1 MTQPPTFSAATHPL
15 RGMHLVEASAGTG
28 KTFNITTLVVRL
40 VIEANLTIDQILVV
54 SFAKASTADLR
65 SRVRGRI
72 VEAIDAFEAGQSPDA
87 VLDSLAR
94 SAVPVV
100 GLERLRAALR
110 DFDRAA
116 IYTIHS
122 FCQRALV
129 EFAFESGEPFSVEF
143 VEGADE
149 LYLEQCQDHW
159 ARTAYTADPAWL
171 EGVADVI
178 SSPKSLLDIA
188 RYASERPDLQVL
200 PDTSTVP
207 TQAQLATLRA
217 RFEACAA
224 LWRAGGSTILAD
236 LDYGNGRLKADYQA
250 PKIEGPL
257 ASLGSL
263 LSGQTPKGPRVPA
276 KSGMFTLAALLANV
290 KGKGPVNFHGFF
302 AAWQAYLDLAVPLL
316 NGEKIALQADLRRTA
331 RKGLDAHKNQAN
343 IRAYSDLLV
352 RLADAMRGANGRVLA
367 DALFRRYPAALIDE
381 FQDTDPVQFSVFE
394 AMYQGGRGAL
404 FLIGDPKQA
413 IYAFRGGDIYAY
425 LRAAGRSPPS
435 TLDVNFRSDRAL
447 VEALGLLYPRTPL
460 PFVDAR
466 IPFHPVT
473 AAKGVRLRGPSGEP
487 APLQLRML
495 RKAGKG
501 QKAITSGWADD
512 NLADLVAVDIV
523 RFLRSD
529 ALFLRGT
536 RTDGSADWTTPRA
549 SDCAVLVRK
558 NLDAERVHRAL
569 RALGVPSV
577 VTSDTSVF
585 QSAAAGELHALLD
598 AIVHASS
605 DRRIRAAVVS
615 PLVGLSANQLA
626 EAVVDDARWAEWA
639 ITFRELH
646 ERWADHGFAA
656 VFRRLMGEP
665 LSELHGAAEPRLL
678 SEPGGERRVT
688 NLLHLGELLQRR
700 EQSHTLTPAALLAW
714 FGLRI
719 ANAGDAS
726 DDEEMRLESD
736 ADAATIMTVYKAK
749 GLQFPVVWVPY
760 GHVNFGASDTRPMY
774 HGDPPEEDATV
785 SFDPGEWG
793 ANAVRAGVEAQAQER
808 RILYVSLTRAAHRL
822 TVFSGEWHKGG
833 KSALDAL
840 LHPTVTL
847 DEDARMSELDALA
860 GASGGRIGASWFDE
874 TKEARIRLAAADA
887 TGLMLGKFSGRIRTS
902 WRRSSYTGLTGT
914 KGIAPEAPEDHD
926 EAVDDEAAEA
936 TLGARPP
943 GVSGAASAGF
953 ALPMDSLPCGFAD
966 FPRGKRP
973 GITLHALYEH
983 ADFLDLGAALD
994 AMVAERLAA
1003 ERVDAKHV
1011 GPAAAGVRASLN
1023 TDLGGSLAGFTLG
1036 QLPRERRLD
1045 ELAFTFP
1052 VSSRGP
1058 GAPNLRQR
1066 DLVNFFV
1073 THGEIELAERVAA
1086 LTFGRLRGHLHGKI
1100 DLVFEHSGRFYVV
1113 DYKSNH
1119 LGPTLGDYASTQMS
1133 RAMAEHSYDLQYLVY
1148 SVAVHRFLTLRLPG
1162 YQFATHFGGVRYLF
1176 IRGMTSATGAAR
1188 GVFAATP
1195 AESLVVGLSEL
1206 LRSPPGG
1213 AS

>member
-1 MTQPPTFSAATHPL
+1 MTPSPTFNAATHSL
-15 RGMHLVEASAGTG
+15 RGTHLVEASAGTG

-40 VIEANLTIDQILVV
+40 LVESNLTIDQILVV

-65 SRVRGRI
+65 SRVRSRL
-72 VEAIDAFEAGQSPDA
+72 VEAIDAFQAGQSPDV
-87 VLDSLAR
+87 VLDVLAR
-94 SAVPVV
+94 KAPPAV
-100 GLERLRAALR
+100 GLERLRAGLR

-129 EFAFESGEPFSVEF
+129 EFAFESGEPFASEF
-143 VEGADE
+143 VEGAEE
-149 LYLEQCQDHW
+149 LYLELCQDHW
-159 ARTAYTADPAWL
+159 ARTAYAADPAWL
-171 EGVADVI
+171 EGVAGVM
-178 SSPKSLLDIA
+178 STPKSLFDIA
-188 RYASERPDLQVL
+188 RYASERPDLRVL
-200 PDTSTVP
+200 PSSSTQP
-207 TQAQLATLRA
+207 TPAQLAALRV
-217 RFEACAA
+217 RFESCAA
-224 LWRAGGSTILAD
+224 LWRSGEATIRSD

-257 ASLGSL
+257 AVLGSL
-263 LSGQTPKGPRVPA
+263 LTGATPSGPRVPGS
-276 KSGMFTLAALLANV
+276 SGMFTLAALMANV
-290 KGKGPVNFHGFF
+290 KGKGPVNFHAFF
-302 AAWQAYLDLAVPLL
+302 GAWQAYLELAIPLR
-316 NGEKIALQADLRRTA
+316 NGELIELQQQLHRTA
-331 RKGLDAHKNQAN
+331 RTTLDAHKNLHN

-352 RLADAMRGANGRVLA
+352 RLADATRGANGRVLA

-447 VEALGLLYPRTPL
+447 VEALGSLYPRSSL
-460 PFVDAR
+460 PFVDPR
-466 IPFHPVT
+466 IPFHAVT
-473 AAKGVRLRGPSGEP
+473 AAKGTRLRGPSGAP
-487 APLQLRML
+487 APLPPRML
-495 RKAGKG
+495 RKEGKG
-501 QKAITSGWADD
+501 KNGITNTWADRA
-512 NLADLVAVDIV
+512 LADLVAADMV

-529 ALFLRGT
+529 ALMLRGT
-536 RTDGSADWTTPRA
+536 KADGALDWSPPRA

-558 NLDAERVHRAL
+558 NLDAERIHRAL
-569 RALGVPSV
+569 RALGIPSV

-585 QSAAAGELHALLD
+585 QSAAAAELHALLD

-626 EAVVDDARWAEWA
+626 EAVVHDARWAEWA
-639 ITFRELH
+639 LTFRDLH

-678 SEPGGERRVT
+678 AEPGGERRVT

-700 EQSHTLTPAALLAW
+700 ETSHTLTPAALLSW
-714 FGLRI
+714 FSQRI

-726 DDEEMRLESD
+726 DDEEVRLESD

-760 GHVNFGASDTRPMY
+760 GHVNFGAGDTRPMY
-774 HGDPPEEDATV
+774 HGDPPDEAATV

-793 ANAVRAGVEAQAQER
+793 TNAVVAEVEAKAQER

-822 TVFSGEWHKGG
+822 TVFTGEWHRGG
-833 KSALDAL
+833 DSALDAL
-840 LHPTVTL
+840 LHPSGTL
-847 DEDARMSELDALA
+847 DEDRRMGELEALA

-874 TKEARIRLAAADA
+874 AVETPIHLPSPDPKGVTVGTFA
-887 TGLMLGKFSGRIRTS
+887 GRVRTS
-902 WRRSSYTGLTGT
+902 WRRSSYSGLTRA
-914 KGIAPEAPEDHD
+914 KGVAEEAPEDHD
-926 EAVDDEAAEA
+926 EAVDDEAAEGPR
-936 TLGARPP
+936 GALAPEAP
-943 GVSGAASAGF
+943 GTASADVS
-953 ALPMDSLPCGFAD
+953 LPMDALPCGFAD

-973 GITLHALYEH
+973 GTTLHALYEH
-983 ADFLDLGAALD
+983 ADFLDLGPALD

-1011 GPAAAGVRASLN
+1011 VPATAGIRASLA
-1023 TDLGGSLAGFTLG
+1023 TDLGGSLTGFALH
-1036 QLPRERRLD
+1036 QLSREHRLD

-1058 GAPNLRQR
+1058 TAPSLRQR
-1066 DLVNFFV
+1066 DLVKFFV
-1073 THGEIELAERVAA
+1073 THGEVKLAERVAA

-1100 DLVFEHSGRFYVV
+1100 DLVFEHGGKFYVA

-1119 LGPTLGDYASTQMS
+1119 LGPTLGDYTPTQMA

-1176 IRGMTSATGAAR
+1176 IRGMTPATGAAR
-1188 GVFAATP
+1188 GVFAANP
-1195 AESLVVGLSEL
+1195 AEALVVGLSEL
-1206 LRSPPGG
+1206 LRSPPGS